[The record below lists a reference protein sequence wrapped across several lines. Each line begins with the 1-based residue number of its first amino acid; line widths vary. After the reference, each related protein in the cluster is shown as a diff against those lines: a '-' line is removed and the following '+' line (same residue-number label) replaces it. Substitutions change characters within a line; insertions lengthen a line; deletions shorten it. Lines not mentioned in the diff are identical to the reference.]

1 VAIELRVTRHPFS
14 FIGDQDQSCDALH
27 LKRQGTWKDRLL
39 DYTGGD
45 PRLRD
50 QVMAGMKEAGKPLGI
65 HFDYNCYIDRQ
76 PIDSQRML
84 LFAARHGKQEEYMT
98 CLNRRHF
105 TRGSQGESASK
116 SHTILAA
123 AKEAGLDAAEAD
135 AFLKSGELR
144 DQVWR
149 SYGQMP
155 KLGITAI
162 PLFVFNVVEI
172 GLEGGPLR
180 PHASS
185 TGTPP
190 IVNGSMTVEL
200 FEGIFDDL
208 WDQVVTYRRRAQ
220 KLTTAAPSPPRP
232 LATIELGG
240 PQNNGPAAAAAAA
253 DPPAPASASSPTLS
267 ANVFVEIPRKG
278 GDLAKLLALAKVD
291 LRSAPLHAAL
301 KELGYA
307 KLGDRMRAAAALAEE
322 ATRRADDN
330 GTAGEGARPAA
341 PAKAEARLVVG
352 PLSGKRVV
360 VTGLSA
366 KPQLNGKVGT
376 AGKLDARKGRYA
388 VRLVDSTESLSI
400 RVANLNEEA
409 AAAAAA
415 AS

>member
-190 IVNGSMTVEL
+190 IVNGS
-200 FEGIFDDL
+200 
-208 WDQVVTYRRRAQ
+208 VT
-220 KLTTAAPSPPRP
+220 PSW
-232 LATIELGG
+232 AI
-240 PQNNGPAAAAAAA
+240 A
-253 DPPAPASASSPTLS
+253 
-267 ANVFVEIPRKG
+267 
-278 GDLAKLLALAKVD
+278 
-291 LRSAPLHAAL
+291 
-301 KELGYA
+301 
-307 KLGDRMRAAAALAEE
+307 
-322 ATRRADDN
+322 
-330 GTAGEGARPAA
+330 
-341 PAKAEARLVVG
+341 
-352 PLSGKRVV
+352 
-360 VTGLSA
+360 
-366 KPQLNGKVGT
+366 
-376 AGKLDARKGRYA
+376 
-388 VRLVDSTESLSI
+388 
-400 RVANLNEEA
+400 
-409 AAAAAA
+409 
-415 AS
+415 